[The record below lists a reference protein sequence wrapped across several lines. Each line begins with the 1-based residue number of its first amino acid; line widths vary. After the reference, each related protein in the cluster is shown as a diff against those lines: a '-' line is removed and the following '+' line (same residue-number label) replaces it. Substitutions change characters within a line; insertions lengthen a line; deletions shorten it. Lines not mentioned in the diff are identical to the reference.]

1 MSCGRGWWSRGEGG
15 RWLGI
20 GVGIGVGIGEG
31 LVLVGMEVSLG

>member
-20 GVGIGVGIGEG
+20 GVGIGEG